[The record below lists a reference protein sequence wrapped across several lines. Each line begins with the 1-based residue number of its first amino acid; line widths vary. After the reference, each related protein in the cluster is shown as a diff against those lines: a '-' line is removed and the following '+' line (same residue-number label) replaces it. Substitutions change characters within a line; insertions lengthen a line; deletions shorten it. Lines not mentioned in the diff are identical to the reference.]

1 MSDDLSEHDKELLRL
16 IGMSGEQVLADERM
30 AESETIPDDLTGRV
44 HYGLPGTAGRADGQR
59 EHTHAT
65 LHTRQA
71 DRRGQTLSHQPQRV
85 HAQETRRA
93 SRLTRGRAGRQRFAR
108 CLARGFA

>member
-44 HYGLPGTAGRADGQR
+44 HYGLHLAPQDEQMVSVSIRMPRSTLDKLTAEA
-59 EHTHAT
+59 
-65 LHTRQA
+65 
-71 DRRGQTLSHQPQRV
+71 RRYHI
-85 HAQETRRA
+85 
-93 SRLTRGRAGRQRFAR
+93 SRSEYMCGKLAAPAG
-108 CLARGFA
+108 